1 MKSVTVCLAVVC
13 SCIPAIH
20 AQSQA
25 DRSVSPP
32 IYQVTVTQSTIK
44 AVNYEH
50 RTGQPTK
57 IDFRGTVLM
66 PLAKGEAKVESK
78 QGATSIDMK
87 LEGLEPPT
95 RFGPEYLTY
104 VLWAITPEGRPVNL
118 GELVADASNKARV
131 KVTTR
136 LQAFGLLVS
145 AEPYYAVTEPGNLVI
160 AENVVRPDTAGKAE
174 FIDVKYE
181 LLPGRG
187 TARVNLG
194 PPTLIPAGE
203 KVPLDEY
210 AAILELYQARNAVQI
225 ARTAGADRYAADT
238 LSRAEQL
245 LQQAEG
251 YRASKAGSKKT
262 VAAAKEAAQAA
273 EDARSIAIKRAGDAE
288 ASARR

>member
-1 MKSVTVCLAVVC
+1 MKSAVVFLVVA
-13 SCIPAIH
+13 SASIFAVH

-25 DRSVSPP
+25 DRTIPTP

-50 RTGQPTK
+50 RGGPTK

-78 QGATSIDMK
+78 RGATSIDMK
-87 LEGLEPPT
+87 LDGLEPPT

-104 VLWAITPEGRPVNL
+104 VLWAITPEGRPVNV

-145 AEPYYAVTEPGNLVI
+145 AEPYYAVTEPSNLVV

-174 FIDVKYE
+174 QIDVKYE
-181 LLPGRG
+181 LLPRREI
-187 TARVNLG
+187 ARVSLG
-194 PPTLIPAGE
+194 PPAMIPAGE

-225 ARTAGADRYAADT
+225 ARSAGADRYAADT

-245 LQQAEG
+245 LQQAES
-251 YRASKAGSKKT
+251 YRSSRAGSKKT

-273 EDARSIAIKRAGDAE
+273 EDARTIAMKRAADGERA
-288 ASARR
+288 ARR